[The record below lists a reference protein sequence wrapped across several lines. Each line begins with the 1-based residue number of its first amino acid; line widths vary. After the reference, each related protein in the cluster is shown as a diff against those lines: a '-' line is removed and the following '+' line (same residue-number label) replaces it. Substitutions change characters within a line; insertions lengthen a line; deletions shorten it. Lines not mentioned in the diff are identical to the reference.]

1 MTSFMKLH
9 ELLSHPFVLSLELL
23 CEKKST
29 QVDNITKKAKFFV
42 KLNPLYTFYI
52 SILFARLSN
61 NAISSIGGHV

>member
-9 ELLSHPFVLSLELL
+9 ELLSHPFVISLELL

-29 QVDNITKKAKFFV
+29 QHRQHSEKAEFFV